1 MIITHDPHLLYMC
14 SLYHLRGASTMVDKA
29 AEKVIIEFDNGYSI
43 RQDADLTNKEDNIT
57 YSDYQIVNP
66 VFPHQSRIRF
76 ISYLVWMR

>member
-1 MIITHDPHLLYMC
+1 
-14 SLYHLRGASTMVDKA
+14 MVDKA

-66 VFPHQSRIRF
+66 QGRVLCHDEDLSVLESFVKNPVFLDRLERTGSIVKR
-76 ISYLVWMR
+76 